1 MGVVELYKGWRT
13 RSDGSIEVTRA
24 NLTTFVP
31 ILTAQKDIERC
42 EAGIARWSDPFR
54 VWGLGVRWEW
64 LIAMAY
70 QESAFRERAVNPEV
84 KSGPED
90 DGIGLFQITH
100 PSLKGR
106 KFVKKQLTEAATGK
120 VVLVDVWEG
129 GYTDEQLKD
138 PQLNTTIASRYILD
152 LMKRYGDNFPKISAA
167 FNAGSVRPSDKNPW
181 GMHCTG
187 NHITYEVAAL
197 NYTILRGA
205 EKPELIDLTN
215 LAREADD
222 EARMEEVPDV
232 SGHETDDTPT
242 VPGWKSK
249 TA

>member
-1 MGVVELYKGWRT
+1 MPIETYKGWRT
-13 RSDGSIEVTRA
+13 RPDGAIEVTRSDM
-24 NLTTFVP
+24 TTFLPV
-31 ILTAQKDIERC
+31 LSSARDTARC
-42 EAGIARWSDPFR
+42 DAGIARWSDAFR

-70 QESAFRERAVNPEV
+70 QESGFNPNAINPEV
-84 KSGPED
+84 KAGPED

-106 KFVKKQLTEAATGK
+106 KQTRRPDGSTY
-120 VVLVDVWEG
+120 WSG

-138 PQLNTTIASRYILD
+138 PQLNTTIAARHILD
-152 LMKRYGDNFPKISAA
+152 LVKRYGNNFPKISAA

-197 NYTILRGA
+197 NYTILRGT
-205 EKPELIDLTN
+205 EQPQLIDLTQT
-215 LAREADD
+215 ARDADD
-222 EARMEEVPDV
+222 EARKMEAVPDM
-232 SGHETDDTPT
+232 SWDTSEEMP
-242 VPGWKSK
+242 VLPRRDPGSSQ
-249 TA
+249 